1 MPLYFTLNTSNAE
14 LDVPAGAVLV
24 VDPEQRELVKG
35 ETFAFRDA
43 DGDYFFARITSTGRA
58 RKTVVN
64 RDKCTIIGRVV
75 SWTAETRPVLH

>member
-1 MPLYFTLNTSNAE
+1 MPSWTSR
-14 LDVPAGAVLV
+14 
-24 VDPEQRELVKG
+24 RERCWSSILSSASWSRVRA
-35 ETFAFRDA
+35 FAFRDA